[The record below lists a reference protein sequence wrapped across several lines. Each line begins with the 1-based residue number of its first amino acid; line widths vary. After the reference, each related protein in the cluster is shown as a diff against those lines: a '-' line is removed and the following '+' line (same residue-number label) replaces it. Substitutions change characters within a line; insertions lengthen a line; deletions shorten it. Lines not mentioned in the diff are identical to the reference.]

1 MEARPVGRIV
11 GSILLV
17 LAIIYIVPFIVYG
30 VMTLV
35 TSLEPP
41 KDVSPARFLSGIL
54 VSKVGTAVA
63 FVLIFYFARDALAS
77 RWFLYAL
84 CWWIMFTIGEVGQA
98 IGPNYSW
105 SEAIGGIISETIYCP
120 LAAWTTYW
128 LVKA

>member
-1 MEARPVGRIV
+1 MARTAVA
-11 GSILLV
+11 ILLT
-17 LAIIYIVPFIVYG
+17 LAIIYVVPFIVYS

-35 TSLEPP
+35 TGLEPP
-41 KDVSPARFLSGIL
+41 RDVSPARFLSGIL

-63 FVLIFYFARDALAS
+63 FVLIFYLARDALAG

-105 SEAIGGIISETIYCP
+105 PEAVGGIISETIYCP
-120 LAAWTTYW
+120 LAAWSANR
-128 LVKA
+128 LLKA

>member
-1 MEARPVGRIV
+1 MARVV
-11 GSILLV
+11 SAILLA

-41 KDVSPARFLSGIL
+41 KEVSPARFLSGIL

-63 FVLIFYFARDALAS
+63 FVLIFYFARDALAG

-84 CWWIMFTIGEVGQA
+84 CWWIMFTIGEIGQA
-98 IGPNYSW
+98 IGPNYSV

-120 LAAWTTYW
+120 LAAWTTNW
-128 LVKA
+128 LIKT